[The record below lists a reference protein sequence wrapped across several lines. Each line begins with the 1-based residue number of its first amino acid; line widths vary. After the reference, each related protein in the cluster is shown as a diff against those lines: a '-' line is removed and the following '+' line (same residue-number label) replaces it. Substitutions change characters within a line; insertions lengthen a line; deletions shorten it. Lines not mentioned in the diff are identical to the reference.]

1 MSENSPKERADPSAL
16 EEVGA
21 AIKREGRQVA
31 DDAKAAAQRMAR
43 DQRDA
48 LADYVAALAD
58 AANRGAED
66 LKDSGY
72 PRTAST
78 VARSAAEVG
87 GFAERLQAR
96 EPGALWE
103 DVEDFARDHPALV
116 FGAGFAVAFGVTR
129 FLKSSAADDDGDIDP
144 VAGGPLPAGGE

>member
-1 MSENSPKERADPSAL
+1 MSESSSKDRAEPSAL

-31 DDAKAAAQRMAR
+31 DDARAAAQSMVS
-43 DQRDA
+43 DQRDV

-58 AANRGAED
+58 AASSGAKD

-72 PRTAST
+72 PRSAATIERT
-78 VARSAAEVG
+78 AAEVG

-96 EPGALWE
+96 EPGELWD
-103 DVEDFARDHPALV
+103 DVEGFAREHPALV
-116 FGAGFAVAFGVTR
+116 FGASFVVAFGVAR
-129 FLKSSAADDDGDIDP
+129 FLKSSAASREEKQATASRP
-144 VAGGPLPAGGE
+144 VSAGGA